1 MTEPIDTPNELA
13 AIAARFINNT
23 GRHIFLTGKAGTGKT
38 TFLKYITR
46 HTHKNVAI
54 AAPTGI
60 AAINAGGVTL
70 HSLFQLPFGGF
81 VPSNQIFQSLP
92 ENIKLNTPS
101 ALISNQQFRGDKR
114 TILRELEL
122 LIIDEVSMLRA
133 DLLDAIDLTL
143 RNVRR
148 QTHLPFGGLQ
158 ILFIGDLLQLP
169 PVVKEDEWNILK
181 NWYKSPYFFD
191 AIALEHAKPLYIE
204 FDRIYRQQDDGFIR
218 ILNNLRTN
226 EITEQDIDL
235 LNEHYDPG
243 FKVGTNDGS
252 IYLTTHNHK
261 ADTINK
267 DALKELK
274 SESFYFKA
282 DIEGKFSEYAY
293 PVEETLELKKDAQVM
308 FIKND
313 TSGEKRYFN
322 GKIGTISDIG
332 KDYIKVTLDNSSEP
346 IEVERHTWEN
356 VSYGMN
362 EVTNEIEEQVIG
374 HFMQYPLRLAWAITI
389 HKSQGLTFQK
399 AVIDIGEAFVSGQA
413 YVALSR
419 LVSLQGL
426 TLASPIRFNG
436 LIPDISITDYANN
449 KLPAEKMEKVLEK
462 ESVSFLK
469 DYLISCF
476 NFSELANKLRY
487 HQESYDKAEEKSAK
501 TKYRPWA
508 IDMQRRFE
516 DIKEIAVKFIS
527 QVSRIIDAGNTDYKE
542 QLMERV
548 SKSKDYFMPQ
558 LKQFI
563 KDIIKQKEAVR
574 AEKRM
579 KTYISELSELENLFY
594 KQVQLLAKAEAMVQS
609 AVKNAEYLKENVNA
623 FQENEERMKEIH
635 DVPERPANNTNRQPR
650 DREKTK
656 KNREATKQISLD
668 LYKSGKSIAEIAAE
682 RGYVYGTVEG
692 HLAHFVRMGALD
704 ATQFVDAS
712 KIEKIW
718 AAADSLDMQGSGAIK
733 QLLGE
738 AFSYG
743 DIKFA
748 MAAYHRE
755 KGMAEA

>member
-1 MTEPIDTPNELA
+1 MTDPAETPNELA
-13 AIAARFINNT
+13 ALAARFINNT

-101 ALISNQQFRGDKR
+101 GLIGNQQIRGEKR
-114 TILRELEL
+114 SILRELEL

-169 PVVKEDEWNILK
+169 PVVKEEEWNILK

-191 AIALEHAKPLYIE
+191 ALALEHAKPLYIE
-204 FDRIYRQQDDGFIR
+204 FDKIYRQQDDGFIR

-226 EITEQDIDL
+226 EITQEDIDL
-235 LNEHYDPG
+235 LNQHYEPG

-267 DALKELK
+267 DALQKLK

-293 PVEETLELKKDAQVM
+293 PVEPTLELKKDAQVM

-313 TSGEKRYFN
+313 SSGEKRYFN
-322 GKIGTISDIG
+322 GKIGTVSDIG
-332 KDYIKVTLDNSSEP
+332 KDYIKVMLDNSPEP

-356 VSYGMN
+356 VSYGLN
-362 EVTNEIEEQVIG
+362 EVTNEVEEQVIG
-374 HFMQYPLRLAWAITI
+374 HFMQYPIRLAWAITI

-419 LVSLQGL
+419 LVSLEGL
-426 TLASPIRFNG
+426 TLAAPIRFNG
-436 LIPDISITDYANN
+436 LIPDVSITDYANN
-449 KLPAEKMEKVLEK
+449 KLPEDKISKVLEA
-462 ESVSFLK
+462 ESLSFLK

-501 TKYRPWA
+501 TKYRAWA
-508 IDMQRRFE
+508 IDLQRKFG
-516 DIKEIAVKFIS
+516 DTKDVAVKFIS
-527 QVSRIIDAGNTDYKE
+527 QISRIIDAGQVDYKE
-542 QLMERV
+542 QLQARV
-548 SKSKDYFMPQ
+548 SSAKDYFMPQ

-563 KDIIKQKEAVR
+563 KEIVRHKESVR
-574 AEKRM
+574 IEKRM
-579 KTYISELSELENLFY
+579 KTYVSELSELENLFY
-594 KQVQLLAKAEAMVQS
+594 KQVQLVSKAESMVQS
-609 AVKNAEYLKENVNA
+609 AAKNAEYLKENVNA
-623 FQENEERMKEIH
+623 DKENEERIKEMNTVAE
-635 DVPERPANNTNRQPR
+635 VPEFSRGRKPR
-650 DREKTK
+650 DREKSK
-656 KNREATKQISLD
+656 QNREVTKLTSLD
-668 LYKSGKSIAEIAAE
+668 MYKSGKTISEIATE
-682 RGYVYGTVEG
+682 RGYAYSTIEG
-692 HLAHFVRMGALD
+692 HLVHFVRLGELA
-704 ATQFVDAS
+704 ATQFVDEQ
-712 KIEKIW
+712 KIAQIRT
-718 AAADSLDMQGSGAIK
+718 AADTLENPYASAIK
-733 QLLGE
+733 QILGDE
-738 AFSYG
+738 FSYG

-748 MAAYHRE
+748 MAEYKRE
-755 KGMAEA
+755 KGVDLP